1 MASSPLWNVPYKQN
15 QYFTGREDTLRQL
28 HRALRGVNAVGLIQ
42 AQGISGLGG
51 IGKTQTAV
59 EFAYRYGMEYN
70 AVFWVRAD
78 SITTLYS
85 SFTEIARLLQLP
97 ERQEQ
102 DQRIVVEAVL
112 RWLRLHAR
120 WLLIFDN
127 MDDFALAEPF
137 LPTAGPGHI
146 IFTTRARAFG
156 NFAQRLEILQMD
168 PETGAL
174 LLLRRASLIPIQA
187 MLSRAVKEE
196 RDLAC
201 DISRVLDGLPLALDQ
216 AGAYVKETPST
227 LVQYLRLYQQ
237 RREDLLKIR
246 GIDSQDYPSSVA
258 TTWSLSF
265 EKVTQANPAATDLLT
280 LCAFLAP
287 DAIPENIFTAGAP
300 YLGDLLAPV
309 AANKNQFNLAC
320 REALRFSLIAREGDA
335 ETLTMHRL
343 VQTVLR
349 ENTPVKKQVGWRL
362 MPVAFSTHK
371 IIVTQQ
377 EWKQRAV
384 LAVNAASPNVQDVEA
399 WPACE
404 VWVPHALVCADW
416 IEQEKISYQEST
428 DLLNQAGLYLDARAR
443 YTEAEAVYRNN
454 LAIYEQ
460 QFEPTHPYIAQALS
474 NLAALYQ
481 HQGKYTAAEPL
492 SKRVLAIVEQQ
503 LGREYSSSKIKL
515 NNMSEVYDNQKM
527 VREGNTEFRRSLI
540 TSEQD
545 LETALNNLAANY
557 HSLGKHA
564 EAEALYRRAQA
575 IHPHSGAESS
585 KEAQTLSNLATLY
598 VEQRKYREAEQL
610 LRRAL
615 AIQQRHLRT
624 MHPVTAEI
632 LNNLGELYAFQGNTK
647 DAEPLLKQAVEIREK
662 VLGSNHPDTA
672 ISFDNLAVLYFEQGK
687 YQEAELLWKQ
697 ALAVWEQH
705 PHPDA
710 AKALNNL
717 ASLYKAQGKYQEAK
731 LLLQRAVTVCE
742 QLLGA
747 MHPDT
752 AAPLNNLALL
762 YMDQKKFKEAEPL
775 LKRALAIREQ
785 KLGTN
790 HPSTVTTRKN
800 LETFYRNWKFIEEQ
814 QKTNLSS
821 KQEHR
826 SDDQHQKAADTLAD
840 LNVQAKRAEM
850 QRNYGEAE
858 ALYRL
863 VLERQE
869 QQLGANHLDVAI
881 SLDQLIQCYLA
892 QKKYKVAEP
901 LAQRALSIRQQQSGL
916 GNPETAR
923 SLHTLGNIYQMLEKY
938 KDAEPIMK
946 RAIMISE
953 KVFGPNHPLTQAVR
967 KDYAVLLRK
976 VGREQE
982 ARQLEGK
989 A

>member
-1 MASSPLWNVPYKQN
+1 MASPPLWNVPYKQN

-28 HRALRGVNAVGLIQ
+28 HRALRDVDAVGLTH

-59 EFAYRYGMEYN
+59 EFAYRYGMEYE

-78 SITTLYS
+78 SITALIS
-85 SFTEIARLLQLP
+85 SFIEIARLLQLP

-102 DQRIVVEAVL
+102 DQRIIVDAVL
-112 RWLRLHAR
+112 RWLRLYAR

-127 MDDFALAEPF
+127 MDDLALAEPF
-137 LPTAGPGHI
+137 LPTAGQGHI

-156 NFAQRLEILQMD
+156 NFAQRLEIFQME

-174 LLLRRASLIPIQA
+174 LLLRRASLIPLQA
-187 MLSRAVKEE
+187 MLSRAARED

-216 AGAYVKETPST
+216 AGAYVKEAPST
-227 LVQYLRLYQQ
+227 LAQYLGLYQQ
-237 RREDLLKIR
+237 RREDFLKIR
-246 GIDSQDYPSSVA
+246 GTDSQDYPASVA

-320 REALRFSLIAREGDA
+320 GVALRYSLIARAGDA

-349 ENTPVKKQVGWRL
+349 ENTPVKKQDSWRL
-362 MPVAFSTHK
+362 MPAAFSKHK
-371 IIVTQQ
+371 TITTRQ

-384 LAVNAASPNVQDVEA
+384 LAVNAASPKVQDVEE

-416 IEQEKISYQEST
+416 IEQEKFSHQEST
-428 DLLNQAGLYLDARAR
+428 DLLNQAGSYLDARAR
-443 YTEAEAVYRNN
+443 YTEAETVYRND

-460 QFEPTHPYIAQALS
+460 QFEPTHPYIAQALN

-492 SKRVLAIVEQQ
+492 LKRALAIIEQH
-503 LGREYSSSKIKL
+503 LGSQHPSSKTKL
-515 NNMSEVYDNQKM
+515 NNLSKVYDNQKKA
-527 VREGNTEFRRSLI
+527 REGNTEFRRSLI
-540 TSEQD
+540 TREQD

-564 EAEALYRRAQA
+564 EAEALYQRAQA
-575 IHPHSGAESS
+575 IHQQHSRGESS
-585 KEAQTLSNLATLY
+585 EEAQTLSNLGTLY

-615 AIQQRHLRT
+615 AIQQRQLRT

-647 DAEPLLKQAVEIREK
+647 EAEPLLKQALEMREK
-662 VLGSNHPDTA
+662 MLGTSHPDTA
-672 ISFDNLAVLYFEQGK
+672 ISFDNLAVLYYEQGK
-687 YQEAELLWKQ
+687 YQEAEPLWKQ

-705 PHPDA
+705 AHPEA
-710 AKALNNL
+710 AKGLNNL
-717 ASLYKAQGKYQEAK
+717 ASLYKAQKRYEEAEPM
-731 LLLQRAVTVCE
+731 LERAVAVCE
-742 QLLGA
+742 RLLGA
-747 MHPDT
+747 NHPDM
-752 AAPLNNLALL
+752 AAPLSNLALL
-762 YMDQKKFKEAEPL
+762 YMELGKYKEGEPL
-775 LKRALAIREQ
+775 LKRALAIRE
-785 KLGTN
+785 KALGAN
-790 HPSTVTTRKN
+790 HPSTLITRKN
-800 LETFYRNWKFIEEQ
+800 LETFYRNWNFIEQ
-814 QKTNLSS
+814 RQKT
-821 KQEHR
+821 
-826 SDDQHQKAADTLAD
+826 
-840 LNVQAKRAEM
+840 EM
-850 QRNYGEAE
+850 PTNREIKSNQ
-858 ALYRL
+858 
-863 VLERQE
+863 
-869 QQLGANHLDVAI
+869 
-881 SLDQLIQCYLA
+881 
-892 QKKYKVAEP
+892 P
-901 LAQRALSIRQQQSGL
+901 RQQSD
-916 GNPETAR
+916 
-923 SLHTLGNIYQMLEKY
+923 S
-938 KDAEPIMK
+938 
-946 RAIMISE
+946 
-953 KVFGPNHPLTQAVR
+953 PNT
-967 KDYAVLLRK
+967 KS
-976 VGREQE
+976 
-982 ARQLEGK
+982 
-989 A
+989 